1 MDADQLIP
9 LDQLANRL
17 GELKAGKDDEIVVHC
32 RSGVRS
38 AMAVEVLKAYGY
50 NRAYNL
56 EGGILAWAREVDP
69 AVAQY

>member
-1 MDADQLIP
+1 MIP
-9 LDQLANRL
+9 HDQLASRL
-17 GELKAGKDDEIVVHC
+17 GELQAGKDDEIVVHC

-50 NRAYNL
+50 KRAFNL

-69 AVAQY
+69 TVQEY